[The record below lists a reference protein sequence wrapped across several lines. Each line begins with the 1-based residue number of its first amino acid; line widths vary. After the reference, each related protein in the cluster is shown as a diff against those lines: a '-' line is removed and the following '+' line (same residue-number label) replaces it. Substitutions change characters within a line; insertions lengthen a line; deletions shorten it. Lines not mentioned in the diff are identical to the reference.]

1 MPKSK
6 HRRKPGGKSEAHPG
20 RGKAPQFRPLPG
32 PQPGWATDPARWT
45 PEKRVFP
52 NQLESP
58 GFARNFGSCGEVE
71 GLHLVGVL
79 TFGDEFREDVGLVGI
94 QQKFRKALA

>member
-1 MPKSK
+1 M
-6 HRRKPGGKSEAHPG
+6 RCFG
-20 RGKAPQFRPLPG
+20 LL
-32 PQPGWATDPARWT
+32 
-45 PEKRVFP
+45 
-52 NQLESP
+52 LESP
-58 GFARNFGSCGEVE
+58 GFAQNFGSCGEVE